1 MGCGVRHHCRP
12 TDGVGEPA
20 RHAAGDIR
28 GAFGNRTRL
37 QGVGQPQLGFV
48 MWLVLA
54 CIVLLWRMD
63 RNREKLTEELQS
75 IKAELRSETVAASV
89 EELVTKVS
97 EMEEHVTDE
106 LASNISSLE
115 DRISDTLDGTE

>member
-1 MGCGVRHHCRP
+1 
-12 TDGVGEPA
+12 
-20 RHAAGDIR
+20 
-28 GAFGNRTRL
+28 
-37 QGVGQPQLGFV
+37 